1 MPRVVPAP
9 PLSCGSAPR
18 VFVLARGPVVVAP
31 APVPARVVGCWP
43 SGLCVPVRL
52 FPPGRVSPCAVLR
65 GFVRSP
71 VPVRAVRFRPGLH
84 GLAGGFH
91 RGAQRL
97 PWQVGDV
104 SFCVTTPNLHSPPAP
119 PFQRFHGLSD
129 GPAARVCAAN
139 PKVRPPRS
147 GRSTLP
153 PLIRLW
159 SHAAGTARARHAMRR
174 IPV

>member
-1 MPRVVPAP
+1 MQRGPCPLAMMAVSDTAHLAACPVWSLLSPCLRVRPPCFCVGPWSGCGCPRPGP
-9 PLSCGSAPR
+9 CCW
-18 VFVLARGPVVVAP
+18 VLAVRFVRLRP
-31 APVPARVVGCWP
+31 PVPAGP
-43 SGLCVPVRL
+43 GFPVCG
-52 FPPGRVSPCAVLR
+52 PPW
-65 GFVRSP
+65 FVRSP

-104 SFCVTTPNLHSPPAP
+104 SFCVTAPNLHSPPPP

-147 GRSTLP
+147 GQPTLP
-153 PLIRLW
+153 PLIRL
-159 SHAAGTARARHAMRR
+159 
-174 IPV
+174 